1 MYRLVV
7 IDDEYIVVEG
17 IKAMIARKKLEY
29 EVVGCAYDGIH
40 GLEVIRETA
49 PDLVITD
56 IRIPGMDGLSMIEAA
71 KEFCEDTVFVVI
83 SGYTEFEYTR
93 KALRL
98 GVKGYIDK
106 PISIDKLND
115 VLNFVEKDCF
125 QTKEEQQLL
134 TMSRELTKEL
144 NIITENSIKSLVEKD
159 AGAFSGYAN
168 EALEKL
174 NLLYPQLLDLKR
186 EVYKYLSV
194 LCDILLESKK
204 GIDRENLISF
214 HEMESRKSKENVFQ
228 YAKSIILDL
237 EKYLEADKTKSGH
250 GTILELLTY
259 IEAHYN
265 EDIGLNELADMVKMN
280 TAYLSVLFKS
290 EVGMSYVKFLT
301 SLRIDKAKNL
311 LKKGYKVYEVSEMVG
326 YNNYRYFTDIF
337 KKYTG
342 ETPKNYQNHVYHQ
355 DAE

>member
-1 MYRLVV
+1 MV

-83 SGYTEFEYTR
+83 SGYTEFEYAR

-144 NIITENSIKSLVEKD
+144 NIITENSIKSLVEKMQVH
-159 AGAFSGYAN
+159 F
-168 EALEKL
+168 L
-174 NLLYPQLLDLKR
+174 N
-186 EVYKYLSV
+186 
-194 LCDILLESKK
+194 I
-204 GIDRENLISF
+204 
-214 HEMESRKSKENVFQ
+214 
-228 YAKSIILDL
+228 
-237 EKYLEADKTKSGH
+237 
-250 GTILELLTY
+250 
-259 IEAHYN
+259 
-265 EDIGLNELADMVKMN
+265 
-280 TAYLSVLFKS
+280 
-290 EVGMSYVKFLT
+290 
-301 SLRIDKAKNL
+301 RIRLWKN
-311 LKKGYKVYEVSEMVG
+311 
-326 YNNYRYFTDIF
+326 
-337 KKYTG
+337 
-342 ETPKNYQNHVYHQ
+342 
-355 DAE
+355 

>member
-40 GLEVIRETA
+40 GLEVIRETE

-71 KEFCEDTVFVVI
+71 KEFCEDTAFVVI
-83 SGYTEFEYTR
+83 SGYTEFEYAR
-93 KALRL
+93 RALRL

-115 VLNFVEKDCF
+115 VLNAVEKECF
-125 QTKEEQQLL
+125 QTKEEQYSLEK
-134 TMSRELTKEL
+134 SRQLTKEL
-144 NIITENSIKSLVEKD
+144 NMITENSIKSLIEKD
-159 AGAFSGYAN
+159 AGAFF
-168 EALEKL
+168 EHTHKALEKL
-174 NLLYPQLLDLKR
+174 ELLYSQLHDLKR
-186 EVYKYLSV
+186 EIYKYLCV
-194 LCDILLESKK
+194 LCDILIESKK
-204 GIDRENLISF
+204 GIQRDNLISF
-214 HEMESRKSKENVFQ
+214 HEMEKKESKEEVSQ
-228 YAKSIILDL
+228 YAESIISDL
-237 EKYLEADKTKSGH
+237 EKYIEADKTKSGH

-265 EDIGLNELADMVKMN
+265 EDIGLNELADRVKMN

-301 SLRIDKAKNL
+301 KLRMDKAKGL

-342 ETPKNYQNHVYHQ
+342 ETPKNYQNHVFR
-355 DAE
+355 